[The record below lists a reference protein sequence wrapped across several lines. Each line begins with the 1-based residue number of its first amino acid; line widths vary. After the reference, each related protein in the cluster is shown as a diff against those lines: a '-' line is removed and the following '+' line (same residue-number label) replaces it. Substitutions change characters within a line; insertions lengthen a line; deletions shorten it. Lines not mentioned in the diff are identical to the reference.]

1 MFLAWLIFSTLFLLL
16 IILYVS
22 LISSADYEEVVV
34 SYENVNKT
42 HYVKT

>member
-1 MFLAWLIFSTLFLLL
+1 MNIFTTKTLLLL